1 MIVQDPRHGQSGG
14 GVWAIYPI
22 VWFIGLGAV
31 RLSHKLFR
39 LWILGAETPQGMPEP
54 TYSTESLVC
63 VGSDWLR
70 TPVRVIVDRVEGMIH
85 FQNSHV
91 PHGFLAVKSQAW
103 FSCRLKALKAVFR
116 HRFRSCTGKVD
127 YLRIITPAGKA
138 DLSSTATNYE
148 SLCDALSP
156 LLARGTRTL
165 STDNPALVHWC
176 LWSAICGMPA
186 GAIMHSLS
194 GSAGSQ
200 VPYLIGG
207 VLVGAAAPYLVVLL
221 ASRK

>member
-1 MIVQDPRHGQSGG
+1 M
-14 GVWAIYPI
+14 
-22 VWFIGLGAV
+22 
-31 RLSHKLFR
+31 FR
-39 LWILGAETPQGMPEP
+39 LWILGTETPKGMPEP

-91 PHGFLAVKSQAW
+91 PHGFLAVKSQVW

-116 HRFRSCTGKVD
+116 HRFRSRTGHVD
-127 YLRIITPAGKA
+127 DLRIITPAGRA
-138 DLSSTATNYE
+138 NLSSTATNYE
-148 SLCDALSP
+148 ALCDALSP
-156 LLARGTRTL
+156 LIARGTRTL
-165 STDNPALVHWC
+165 STDNPAVVHWC

-207 VLVGAAAPYLVVLL
+207 VLVGAAAPYLVVRLV
-221 ASRK
+221 SCK